1 VAGPAVRQV
10 KGQAIGNVFVI
21 QEFDIKFANPAIADY
36 GDTDRRAYQAET
48 IADYPDKFYELAL
61 RANDFFEIAS
71 DVDNYALHKY
81 ISLYCSCSGGISGGF
96 GYAIRP

>member
-1 VAGPAVRQV
+1 M
-10 KGQAIGNVFVI
+10 I
-21 QEFDIKFANPAIADY
+21 QELDVELANTAYSDY
-36 GDTDRRAYQAET
+36 GDTDRRACQAET

-61 RANDFFEIAS
+61 RTNYVFEIAS
-71 DVDNYALHKY
+71 DVDNYALHKG